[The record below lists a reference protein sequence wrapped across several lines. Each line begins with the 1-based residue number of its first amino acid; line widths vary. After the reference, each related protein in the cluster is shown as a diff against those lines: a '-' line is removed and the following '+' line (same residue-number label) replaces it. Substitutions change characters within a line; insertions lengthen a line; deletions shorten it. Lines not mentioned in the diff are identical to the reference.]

1 MRKVVLE
8 LKQIWINLKYAEK
21 HWNDLSLLS
30 FFLLQLTQL
39 NSVIGIQNRQAQKL
53 QNCSRQ
59 INELNAQVV
68 DLRRRLEESNN
79 SKNSLEQIAN
89 AVSGRTTRSS
99 TSNQRIIKP
108 CTATIILK
116 RIADQS
122 TPGDGAPSIKKT
134 KHWEYILIRTNKHS
148 KRQTF
153 CLTKLIISFNSINMN
168 TQLIIFPLLIWLVES
183 NLSKRLRKIH
193 EIFQRSPSKTK
204 LWINCLIRENRVKL
218 SSLFVFK

>member
-1 MRKVVLE
+1 M
-8 LKQIWINLKYAEK
+8 IFP
-21 HWNDLSLLS
+21 LS
-30 FFLLQLTQL
+30 FFNQL

-53 QNCSRQ
+53 RNCSMQ

-122 TPGDGAPSIKKT
+122 ATADSAPSIKKA
-134 KHWEYILIRTNKHS
+134 KH
-148 KRQTF
+148 
-153 CLTKLIISFNSINMN
+153 
-168 TQLIIFPLLIWLVES
+168 
-183 NLSKRLRKIH
+183 
-193 EIFQRSPSKTK
+193 
-204 LWINCLIRENRVKL
+204 
-218 SSLFVFK
+218 

>member
-1 MRKVVLE
+1 M
-8 LKQIWINLKYAEK
+8 
-21 HWNDLSLLS
+21 
-30 FFLLQLTQL
+30 
-39 NSVIGIQNRQAQKL
+39 
-53 QNCSRQ
+53 Q

-122 TPGDGAPSIKKT
+122 ATADGASAVKKA
-134 KHWEYILIRTNKHS
+134 KH
-148 KRQTF
+148 
-153 CLTKLIISFNSINMN
+153 
-168 TQLIIFPLLIWLVES
+168 
-183 NLSKRLRKIH
+183 
-193 EIFQRSPSKTK
+193 
-204 LWINCLIRENRVKL
+204 
-218 SSLFVFK
+218 